1 VDTQNIDGQ
10 LEGQSEYTDEPQE
23 TEGVTSGGTDRYR
36 DLEAKYDML
45 LDGFEE
51 LRGALI
57 QSRQAPVTQQNFD
70 DDMDDDEPVTPSKL
84 KRVVSSAVSSAV
96 SKSTRVNERAMWD
109 QKLATDFPL
118 HDAQFQRELKK
129 TSKELM
135 SAGMDVGHPK
145 ALYEC
150 ARLTA
155 RSMGLGSQSKQRAKS
170 DDLTAEAPSRQAEAR
185 TATVK
190 TKMVAEDDPR
200 VKFYMSVKGNK
211 DRKAIDKLRTKLAEN
226 DTRRKR

>member
-1 VDTQNIDGQ
+1 MDTQSIDGE
-10 LEGQSEYTDEPQE
+10 LGSQSEYTDEPQG

-57 QSRQAPVTQQNFD
+57 QSRQAPVTQQSFD
-70 DDMDDDEPVTPSKL
+70 DDLDDDEPVTPSKL
-84 KRVVSSAVSSAV
+84 KKVVSSAVSSAV
-96 SKSTRVNERAMWD
+96 SKSTKVNERAMWD

-129 TSKELM
+129 TSRELM

-155 RSMGLGSQSKQRAKS
+155 KSMGLGSRANARVKS
-170 DDLTAEAPSRQAEAR
+170 EDLTAEAPSRQTEQR

-190 TKMVAEDDPR
+190 AKMVSEDDPR
-200 VKFYMSVKGNK
+200 VKFYTSVKGNK
-211 DRKAIDKLRTKLAEN
+211 DKKAIEKLRTKLAEN
-226 DTRRKR
+226 DARRKR